1 MPKDVDDTGTF
12 CLSFSRSNL
21 KKWKYLAENKLTVD
35 QLPANQ
41 LDDKLA
47 IEYSE
52 QVSEEKE
59 LTDKNENECSEESNN
74 HAKNEDEAVSGEG
87 GGIINEENKSES
99 SIVVHSDNDNL
110 TELSH
115 D

>member
-1 MPKDVDDTGTF
+1 M
-12 CLSFSRSNL
+12 

-35 QLPANQ
+35 QLPESQ

-52 QVSEEKE
+52 KLSIENKKSEGD
-59 LTDKNENECSEESNN
+59 DKHSQS
-74 HAKNEDEAVSGEG
+74 EDEVKLKEEG
-87 GGIINEENKSES
+87 SVKNDENKSES

-110 TELSH
+110 TDLSH
-115 D
+115 E